1 MLVEPIGVNGKTDP
15 FPARPWSLDWMREH
29 CRSRYAALD
38 DLAAVAGC
46 WWWLAVEWPAALSC
60 RIERRLAVLC
70 CAGLG

>member
-38 DLAAVAGC
+38 NLAAVAGC
-46 WWWLAVEWPAALSC
+46 WLLV
-60 RIERRLAVLC
+60 V
-70 CAGLG
+70 AGV